1 MKRLNK
7 LQINSEKLIK
17 NDELITLRGGDY
29 GGGPCTC
36 LCYNYSISPPIWLGY
51 LVSSTGNCGSDCRYA
66 FGGFPVSGTCQN

>member
-36 LCYNYSISPPIWLGY
+36 LCYNIFVNPPIYYGY
-51 LVSSTGNCGSDCRYA
+51 LLSEDGDCPKDCRDA
-66 FGGFPVSGTCQN
+66 FGGWLTTGSCNN